1 MGTTNFSI
9 TITAIRKDTTT
20 NELSQV
26 DWTIT
31 ATQAAHE
38 ISVDYTT
45 NVTPENKEA
54 LGAEADLTKEK
65 VISWIE
71 ANDERINGV
80 KNHLQL
86 QLDNLVAK
94 DELTPVVIPWTN

>member
-1 MGTTNFSI
+1 MENINYSI
-9 TITAIRKDTTT
+9 SIKAIRKQANT

-54 LGAEADLTKEK
+54 LGIETELTEQK
-65 VISWIE
+65 VVSWIE
-71 ANDERINGV
+71 ATDERLPGV
-80 KNHLQL
+80 KNHLQM
-86 QLDNLVAK
+86 QLNNLVAK
-94 DELTPVVIPWTN
+94 DELTPVALSWVN